1 MSRYTDGEYFV
12 QEDSGKNL
20 ARELI
25 NFKIRVH
32 KLLSPNLREQLFSE
46 LDIAVDIALTGAL
59 NFELLENYN
68 KMNGLYAQ
76 FARET
81 DEERNNE
88 IKSNLDTLWSRVAQY
103 RSSKQYMEM
112 MHACASFRELAPY
125 NAMLIQMQRPSA
137 RYVLTEKQWY
147 DKYKRRIKPN
157 ARPMIILVQFGPVDF
172 VFDISD
178 TYADSLF
185 KETDESILDRI
196 AEPYKTKK
204 PVAKK
209 VLDTLIGNLA
219 FYGIELDR
227 NFISGPSYAAQIA
240 RRNDLQSIEIRVNKK
255 STLVLKAS
263 YLLSVRNGAG
273 DGECFASICHELA
286 HLFCHHISMPSKWT
300 EKRWDAR
307 HIGNKLEEFEAESTS
322 WLICERLGIGN
333 PSEEYLTNF
342 TDKKEEVAPNVSI
355 ERILAATSEIERML
369 KPMNCRNGMLFKHDK
384 SFRQI
389 VTEIK
394 KNGDG

>member
-1 MSRYTDGEYFV
+1 M
-12 QEDSGKNL
+12 KN
-20 ARELI
+20 EI
-25 NFKIRVH
+25 
-32 KLLSPNLREQLFSE
+32 
-46 LDIAVDIALTGAL
+46 
-59 NFELLENYN
+59 
-68 KMNGLYAQ
+68 
-76 FARET
+76 
-81 DEERNNE
+81 NE
-88 IKSNLDTLWSRVAQY
+88 IKSNLDALWSRVAQY

-137 RYVLTEKQWY
+137 RYVLTEKQWF
-147 DKYKRRIKPN
+147 DQYKRRIKPN

-185 KETDESILDRI
+185 KETDENILDRI

-204 PVAKK
+204 PVTKK

-227 NFISGPSYAAQIA
+227 NFISGSSYAAQIE
-240 RRNDLQSIEIRVNKK
+240 RRNDLQSMEVRVNKEN
-255 STLVLKAS
+255 TLVWKAS

-273 DGECFASICHELA
+273 EGECFASICHELA
-286 HLFCHHISMPSKWT
+286 HLFCRHISMPSKWT
-300 EKRWDAR
+300 EKRWDTR
-307 HIGNKLEEFEAESTS
+307 RIGHELEEFEAESTS

-342 TDKKEEVAPNVSI
+342 VGKNEEVAPNVSI

-369 KPMNCRNGMLFKHDK
+369 KPMNYRNGMLFKHDNG
-384 SFRQI
+384 FRK
-389 VTEIK
+389 VVAEIK
-394 KNGDG
+394 RNSKGT